1 MSRLTKPLP
10 SPPRRVG
17 VPRPQGPTVLEVQG
31 AIGKT
36 NAEGAALFDME
47 MLQALPVARLE
58 TSTAVTDG
66 VRSFE
71 GFLMRDLLAHNG
83 AMRCEWLGREKV
95 VDMPLMKQWRKQ
107 GYEKLCSLQAI
118 STQNTNFGTTSIC
131 RIPLHKRHHAQL
143 APAATTGC
151 VSCCSSDKG
160 APIWWNT
167 PLPDEDELEAE
178 APGAAAE
185 AAGAGKRKASE
196 ADVEDEL
203 DEETAKRLK
212 ALQGL

>member
-1 MSRLTKPLP
+1 MSTLKRKIATRRPPPGIDLVRETIQQYEEQLRDAVNEDHSGKRKNELTWRITRLHWEKSRYVYDLFW
-10 SPPRRVG
+10 RKK
-17 VPRPQGPTVLEVQG
+17 
-31 AIGKT
+31 AISR
-36 NAEGAALFDME
+36 ELY
-47 MLQALPVARLE
+47 
-58 TSTAVTDG
+58 
-66 VRSFE
+66 
-71 GFLMRDLLAHNG
+71 
-83 AMRCEWLGREKV
+83 EWLGREKV

>member
-1 MSRLTKPLP
+1 MKNKKPP
-10 SPPRRVG
+10 SG
-17 VPRPQGPTVLEVQG
+17 WDLIESS
-31 AIGKT
+31 I
-36 NAEGAALFDME
+36 ED
-47 MLQALPVARLE
+47 
-58 TSTAVTDG
+58 
-66 VRSFE
+66 FE
-71 GFLMRDLLAHNG
+71 QQMRDAVAEEHEGKRKNELTWRITRLHWEKSRYVYDLFWRKKAIS
-83 AMRCEWLGREKV
+83 RELYEWLGREKV